1 MKAKL
6 LAATVLASALSVS
19 AFAADLPSIKAPLV
33 VPPPPPLWTGF
44 YVGGNAGGIFGG
56 NPGLR
61 SSGVDIYDDYYG
73 ANGAPAAAGAAGAL
87 SATASGIGSS
97 NKGSFSGG
105 AQLGFNYQFNPSFLV
120 GLEADIQGVAGSSV
134 NTSFAGVAAD
144 PLGTAT
150 TMQTTG
156 QFQGSLDYVGT
167 VRGRAG
173 YLVTPTLLI
182 YGTAGLAYAN
192 ANMSASYATIDLAG
206 IYGPGFASSS
216 YSDTRVGWTAGG
228 GVEWMFLPNWSAK
241 LEYLYYDLG
250 TVTLNSVVTWGG
262 LGLIRLRLFD
272 LGERP
277 IQRQS
282 RARWRELSLHMG
294 RSGPGARQI
303 LRSLSYPL
311 GFSRR
316 SGKSPEVVRPR
327 RKQAVNASFW
337 PASAA
342 SLVVSSKRP

>member
-19 AFAADLPSIKAPLV
+19 AFAADLPSLKAPIV

-44 YVGGNAGGIFGG
+44 YVGANAGGIFGG
-56 NPGLR
+56 NPGLK
-61 SSGVDIYDDYYG
+61 SSGVDIYDDYFF
-73 ANGAPAAAGAAGAL
+73 AAAGAAGAL

-134 NTSFAGVAAD
+134 NTTFAGLAAD

-150 TMQTTG
+150 IMQTTG
-156 QFQGSLDYVGT
+156 QFQASLDYIGT
-167 VRGRAG
+167 VRARAG

-182 YGTAGLAYAN
+182 YGTGGLAYAN
-192 ANMSASYATIDLAG
+192 ANLSSSYATTDLSG
-206 IYGPGFASSS
+206 FYGPGYATAS
-216 YSDTRVGWTAGG
+216 YSDTRIGWTAGG

-250 TVTLNSVVTWGG
+250 TVTLNSVVTWGA
-262 LGLIRLRLFD
+262 LGYY
-272 LGERP
+272 GYGY
-277 IQRQS
+277 S
-282 RARWRELSLHMG
+282 TS
-294 RSGPGARQI
+294 
-303 LRSLSYPL
+303 
-311 GFSRR
+311 
-316 SGKSPEVVRPR
+316 
-327 RKQAVNASFW
+327 
-337 PASAA
+337 ASARFNGN
-342 SLVVSSKRP
+342 LVRAGVNYHFTWGAPVPVLAKY